1 MKICEVTLNG
11 KQYGMLEKM
20 LCGYRAGQLAQ
31 NQLINGHE
39 LFWDMIDDICAP
51 VTDGWCTFDMVLE
64 EPDEKMELL
73 KFMTKQVFPE
83 DENYFVRQ
91 IGKKFHCKNDFE
103 FKITLKF

>member
-1 MKICEVTLNG
+1 MKVYEVILNG

-20 LCGYRAGQLAQ
+20 LCAYRAGQLAR
-31 NQLINGHE
+31 NQLINGRE
-39 LFWDMIDDICAP
+39 LFCDMIDDICAP

-64 EPDEKMELL
+64 EPDEKTELL
-73 KFMTKQVFPE
+73 KFMTKKVFPE

-91 IGKKFHCKNDFE
+91 IGKKFYCKNDFE